1 VSFLAELVNRILI
14 YRFFLMLLL
23 QFHRNGQAQLLQSF
37 RTAADMAGSGHGIS
51 PANVLEI
58 ALGYCHKLA
67 PKHNA
72 PKNREI

>member
-1 VSFLAELVNRILI
+1 
-14 YRFFLMLLL
+14 MLLL
-23 QFHRNGQAQLLQSF
+23 HSSEWAGAIVQSF

-58 ALGYCHKLA
+58 ALDIVTKLA

-72 PKNREI
+72 PKTGRYDSQAPFAQFQY